1 MGKTRVEVKGL
12 RELGKALK
20 DLGNAVGLKVS
31 RGATAA
37 GARVVRKQAVANIE
51 AAPSIE
57 TGSLRDAVIVKR
69 AGRGESS
76 LTSEH
81 LVTVRGRGK
90 PYNKKGQRIARAP
103 HAHLVEFGT
112 VNMPAEP
119 FLRPAYEQK
128 KGDAVTAIAEQ
139 LAKGIDRAA
148 KKVAV
153 K

>member
-20 DLGNAVGLKVS
+20 DLGNAVGLKIA

-51 AAPSIE
+51 AAPSVR
-57 TGSLRDAVIVKR
+57 TGSLRDSVIVKR

-119 FLRPAYEQK
+119 FLVPAYEQK
-128 KGDAVTAIAEQ
+128 KVDAVAAIAEQ

-148 KKVAV
+148 KKVAA